1 MQLSIHLEELHNK
14 KRRENIMITV
24 YLPQEMKDE
33 KTGLFYKVWEVPEGL
48 PLGEGIVYVAPSE
61 ELLFPRWDSKQ
72 GIWVEDK
79 DSIIVYMKK
88 QIDELTVAVEEIKKN
103 KV

>member
-1 MQLSIHLEELHNK
+1 
-14 KRRENIMITV
+14 MITV

-48 PLGEGIVYVAPSE
+48 PLGEGIVYVAPSK

-103 KV
+103 NV